1 MDKKIIS
8 ICFLLIIVTAAT
20 VTYVV
25 SNQLSPVENQH
36 DYVPAD
42 GDVTDELFLFYQ
54 AIYPVFSL
62 FFLDSTPWII
72 E

>member
-8 ICFLLIIVTAAT
+8 ICFLLIIVIAVT

-25 SNQLSPVENQH
+25 SNQLSPVENQQ

-42 GDVTDELFLFYQ
+42 GDAPDEDIFDE
-54 AIYPVFSL
+54 ID
-62 FFLDSTPWII
+62 DSFIPEDEEI
-72 E
+72 EIGEMV